1 RIIACLDVRSNDHG
15 DLVVTKGDQY
25 DVREHSGEVRNLG
38 KPVELARR
46 YYEEGAD
53 EVTFLNI
60 TSFRDCPLE
69 DTPMLEV
76 LKKASETVFVPLT
89 IGGGIRDMTQPDG
102 RIISALDVAGEYFR
116 SGADKVS
123 IGSDAVYIAEE
134 YTRGN
139 KSTKNAISM
148 ISYVYGAQ
156 AVVISVD
163 PKRVYVS
170 SPADTTHT
178 TTATARPGPN
188 GEKYCWYQ
196 CTVKGGREARDLD
209 VVQLTS
215 ACEALGAGEILLNCM
230 DHDGMNQGYDLE
242 LIAMVKK
249 AVRIPVIASSGA
261 GAPEHFDEV
270 FRATNAEA
278 ALAAGIFHRRE
289 VAIEAVKKYLQEN
302 VSFDSLHEKLLFE
315 EDEPASQVLGYET
328 RPIST
333 DNSTKSILKAPLL
346 HVVPTDLPMKPEDYE
361 SDGVVRVMGGVDSE
375 SSDDDL
381 GFYSSDEEEG
391 QDEDID
397 FDDDTYAGDSVF
409 FDDDDA
415 SEPESVFEQATLEDF
430 QNITGLQEKLD
441 NYMERHPKQAA
452 LVNSTLLNYKRN
464 GSRSNE
470 RLDAVPDY
478 ADLPFLGVPSERQ
491 LAAQP
496 ASPIVHNP
504 GTKQDA
510 AATPVFTYFGQG
522 IGPLP
527 VSSKTATP
535 LSQSMPTPQNVKSP
549 EDSSDEEDNIP
560 IMQLISPSQHV
571 PVPEKQPAIDATQQI
586 MAKLSEANIRK
597 ITTRVYIENSKK
609 YLTKV
614 LTSLMTAG
622 QLVQEVALASDEA
635 RWALFELCIDY
646 GIERPLREWEIVTD
660 VLSAWNH
667 SSANAIVVKPYKY

>member
-1 RIIACLDVRSNDHG
+1 MLDSAPSIA
-15 DLVVTKGDQY
+15 
-25 DVREHSGEVRNLG
+25 
-38 KPVELARR
+38 
-46 YYEEGAD
+46 
-53 EVTFLNI
+53 
-60 TSFRDCPLE
+60 
-69 DTPMLEV
+69 
-76 LKKASETVFVPLT
+76 
-89 IGGGIRDMTQPDG
+89 
-102 RIISALDVAGEYFR
+102 
-116 SGADKVS
+116 
-123 IGSDAVYIAEE
+123 
-134 YTRGN
+134 
-139 KSTKNAISM
+139 KS
-148 ISYVYGAQ
+148 
-156 AVVISVD
+156 
-163 PKRVYVS
+163 
-170 SPADTTHT
+170 
-178 TTATARPGPN
+178 
-188 GEKYCWYQ
+188 
-196 CTVKGGREARDLD
+196 
-209 VVQLTS
+209 
-215 ACEALGAGEILLNCM
+215 
-230 DHDGMNQGYDLE
+230 
-242 LIAMVKK
+242 
-249 AVRIPVIASSGA
+249 
-261 GAPEHFDEV
+261 
-270 FRATNAEA
+270 
-278 ALAAGIFHRRE
+278 
-289 VAIEAVKKYLQEN
+289 

-315 EDEPASQVLGYET
+315 EDEPASQVLGCET

-470 RLDAVPDY
+470 RLDAVPAY

-667 SSANAIVVKPYKY
+667 SSANAIVVKPYKYKPTLELSYLRGAYPRIQGYLYLKLRPSKWSKRFCILKDHCLYYLSEKDNPQSETLFCNLTSFDIYTSSSTAKPSKKSPTNFTFVLRSDLHPSNFQEKEDYIKVVGVEKEERLVDWVLALRLAKGERMLQVGNSPVPKPELVQHSHSAPPLLNFPAPKLTPGSLLEVRVASLNWRQEETVRRSKRSTRKISKDHNKKRKPKPLVELA